1 MEIKKESKFL
11 RVFRRYGVLA
21 FACVMCV
28 AIALVIGLTATK
40 KGNDTPV
47 STEAVKFSAP
57 MENAVV
63 VKDFAD
69 DHLQLN
75 ESLNRWEIHLS
86 IDMTSENGNVL
97 SVADGTVLS
106 VTSNSLEGCIV
117 EISHSDGFVSVYSSL
132 DETVDVKV
140 GDKVDAGQKIGN
152 ASTSASNES
161 KAGSHLHFTLL
172 KNGEEVDPNNFID
185 LQNK

>member
-28 AIALVIGLTATK
+28 AIALVVGLTTTK
-40 KGNDTPV
+40 GGDKPV
-47 STEAVKFSAP
+47 STEAIKFSVP

-75 ESLNRWEIHLS
+75 ESLKRWEIHLA
-86 IDMTSENGNVL
+86 IDMTSENESVF
-97 SVADGTVLS
+97 SVANGTVTS
-106 VTSNSLEGCIV
+106 VTSNSLDGYVV
-117 EISHSDGFVSVYSSL
+117 EIAHSDGFVSVYSSL
-132 DETVDVKV
+132 SENVDVKA
-140 GDKVDAGQKIGN
+140 GDKVTAGQKIGA

-161 KAGSHLHFTLL
+161 KTGSHLHFVLL
-172 KNGEEVDPNNFID
+172 KNGQEVDPNNYID